1 MKIGI
6 VGSGAVGSS
15 AAFAVVMSGAASEV
29 VLVDL
34 NEKLARAQAEDILHA
49 TPFVRPTR
57 VAAGDYPLLA
67 GADVVVLCCGVGQR
81 PGETRLQLLSRN
93 TAVFK
98 EVIAQVMA
106 HAPKALLVVASNPVD
121 IMTAITCRLSGLPEG
136 RVFGTGTILD
146 TARLR
151 TLIAEHA
158 GVAPQSVH
166 AHVLGEHGD
175 SEVLVW
181 SSAHIGGLPVERFCA
196 QMGRPLTPED
206 MARID
211 DAVRHAAYR
220 IIEGK
225 GATYYGIGGGIAY
238 LVRAIR
244 DDARAVL
251 TVSAPLNTDSGP
263 FAGSCLSLP
272 RVIGAAGVIETVLP
286 ALSTEERQA
295 IEHSAEVLAE
305 AAKGIEGL

>member
-15 AAFAVVMSGAASEV
+15 AAFAIVMSGAASEV

-57 VAAGDYPLLA
+57 VTAGDYPLLA

-98 EVIAQVMA
+98 SVIDRVVA
-106 HAPKALLVVASNPVD
+106 HAPQALLIVASNPVD
-121 IMTAITCRLSGLPEG
+121 IMTAVTCRLSGLPAG

-146 TARLR
+146 TARFR
-151 TLIAEHA
+151 TLLAEHA
-158 GVAPQSVH
+158 GVAAQSVH

-181 SSAHIGGLPVERFCA
+181 SSAHIGGLPVEAFCA
-196 QMGRPLTPED
+196 QMGQHLTAED
-206 MARID
+206 KARID
-211 DAVRHAAYR
+211 DSVRRAAYR

-225 GATYYGIGGGIAY
+225 GATNYGIGGGIAH
-238 LVRAIR
+238 LVRVIR

-251 TVSAPLNTDSGP
+251 TVSAPLSGSQG

-272 RVIGAAGVIETVLP
+272 RVIGAAGVIETLQP
-286 ALSTEERQA
+286 ALAPQERQA
-295 IEHSAEVLAE
+295 IEQSARVLAE
-305 AAKGIEGL
+305 AASAIEGL